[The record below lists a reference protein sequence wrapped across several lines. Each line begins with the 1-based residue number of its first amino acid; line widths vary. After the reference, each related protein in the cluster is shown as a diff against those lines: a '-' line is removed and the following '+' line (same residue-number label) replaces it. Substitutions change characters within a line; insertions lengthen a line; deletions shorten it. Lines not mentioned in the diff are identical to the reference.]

1 MVLSESAKLQELLPL
16 LVDILLD
23 LLDDRGPPLI
33 LEVLEPALGIE
44 PVGDR
49 LLLHLSAALPW
60 EGEGVPLPIVS
71 PSPVLSL
78 CIYVMNVT
86 HRNKTH
92 KSHIKAPQKPI
103 RSSKTYILIVK
114 YTLSIYI

>member
-49 LLLHLSAALPW
+49 LLLRLSVGDPQTVCGQGVLPVDDLVQRPDAAIDRQL
-60 EGEGVPLPIVS
+60 GYGDGVAGSEP
-71 PSPVLSL
+71 PSPGTGGNG
-78 CIYVMNVT
+78 IDEGRWT
-86 HRNKTH
+86 
-92 KSHIKAPQKPI
+92 
-103 RSSKTYILIVK
+103 RS
-114 YTLSIYI
+114 